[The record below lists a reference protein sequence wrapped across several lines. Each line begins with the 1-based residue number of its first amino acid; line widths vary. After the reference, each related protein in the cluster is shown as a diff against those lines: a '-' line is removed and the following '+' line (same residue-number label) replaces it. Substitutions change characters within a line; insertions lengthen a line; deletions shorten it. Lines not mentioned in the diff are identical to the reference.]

1 MDGQIAQR
9 AQHHEFLKT
18 DRNLILDPMKIICIG
33 RNYAAHIEEL
43 KNEKP
48 GQPVVFLKPDTA
60 LVKGGAP
67 FYYPDFSTNIH
78 HEVELVLK
86 ISKEGKYIQPQFAH
100 RYFEE
105 IGLGIDFTARDLQD
119 QCKAKGLPWEIAK
132 AFNGSAPIGDFKS
145 VSEFSDL
152 KNIDFH
158 LEINGE
164 VKQKGNTSLMLFDFA
179 TIISYVSQ
187 FFTLKKGDL
196 IYTGTPAG
204 VGPVQTGDQL
214 IGFIGNEKMLHVEV
228 K

>member
-1 MDGQIAQR
+1 
-9 AQHHEFLKT
+9 
-18 DRNLILDPMKIICIG
+18 MKIICIG

-78 HEVELVLK
+78 HEIELVLK

-204 VGPVQTGDQL
+204 VGPVQTSDLL
-214 IGFIGNEKMLHVEV
+214 IGYIGNEKMLHVEV